1 MRSLLGCRHGAKIG
15 KISLINKNHLG
26 FALIMG
32 GFGLLLNLSP
42 IPLFGNQQLIIG
54 NLFFVIVAIFLGP
67 WYALLTALLCASG
80 LFITWETW
88 HMFVLFPLEALW
100 LGYARRKEFYTLYA
114 DITFWLLLGM
124 PIFYLFA
131 QFVFQLPNSYM
142 SFITLKQGINGIL
155 YTALGSVMVTLL
167 PAHLHL
173 KGKIVNRERKS
184 FNAQL
189 TYTFTQVLTLAL
201 LVSALIFNNNAIE
214 QQQKDV
220 KLNLEDSAAH
230 LGKATESFIEN
241 HINAVDNAARWLS
254 LSNYDVDQWQSL
266 LSKLH
271 QSYPFFISMLIAD
284 DKGYISAASPISR
297 LHKDAVK
304 NKDLSIIDRH
314 YFQEAFYN
322 QLTFISPAFV
332 GRGFGSDP
340 IVAISAPLYSKDNP
354 VSPVGII
361 EGSLNLTQFASI
373 DERNREFHEQ
383 AMVLTDENSLV
394 IYASESLKLT
404 PLTTLKVNT
413 SGHLYRSSLNMLNI
427 HQLDSSSPEYAY
439 AKYILKN
446 GWSLYVIMPFSPLV
460 KQVEQQYLTTFSVL
474 FLAFIITILL
484 IKVISAR
491 LTQPLE
497 TIAHKFSQWGMA
509 EHNDEILL
517 DSTPREIF
525 ALSTRIQ
532 KSKQELISY
541 QLELEE
547 KVALRTVELEE
558 VNRKLQSLAE
568 RDELTH
574 LYNRRYVEQHFGP
587 IHDMCKRSSAALAFC
602 IIDIDHFKKINDTY
616 GHQVGDTALVTMAE
630 LMTQFFKRDTDI
642 VSRYGGE
649 EFLVILPQCNALQV
663 EQHLNQFKEMVASHK
678 ITAQGQQ
685 EISLTVSIGAVVS
698 NAGYMKDIDHWFKM
712 ADLNLYEAKENG
724 RNRVICSLLSDDDQI
739 DIFRV

>member
-1 MRSLLGCRHGAKIG
+1 M
-15 KISLINKNHLG
+15 INKNHLG
-26 FALIMG
+26 FAMLLG
-32 GFGLLLNLSP
+32 GLGLLVNLSP

-67 WYALLTALLCASG
+67 WYALLTAMLCAIG
-80 LFITWETW
+80 LFITWESW
-88 HMFVLFPLEALW
+88 HMFLLFPIEALW

-124 PIFYLFA
+124 PIFYLYA
-131 QFVFQLPNSYM
+131 HLVFQLPNSYM

-155 YTALGSVMVTLL
+155 YTALGVMVVTLL
-167 PAHLHL
+167 PAHLHIKDKL
-173 KGKIVNRERKS
+173 VNRKRKS

-230 LGKATESFIEN
+230 LGKATESFIDG
-241 HINAVDNAARWLS
+241 HINAIDNAARWLS
-254 LSNYDVDQWQSL
+254 LSKYDPGEWQGL

-284 DKGYISAASPISR
+284 DKGVISAASPTSR
-297 LHKDAVK
+297 LDKDAIA
-304 NKDLSIIDRH
+304 NKSLSVMDRH
-314 YFQEAFYN
+314 YFQESFYN
-322 QLTFISPAFV
+322 QLTFVSPAFL

-340 IVAISAPLYSKDNP
+340 IVAISAPLYAYDNP
-354 VSPVGII
+354 INPIGII
-361 EGSLNLTQFASI
+361 EGSLNLTKFASI
-373 DERNREFHEQ
+373 DERNREFNEQ
-383 AMVLTDENSLV
+383 AMMLTDENNLV
-394 IYASESLKLT
+394 IYASESLKLA
-404 PLTTLKVNT
+404 PLTPLKVNT
-413 SGHLYRSSLNMLNI
+413 SGHLYRTSLNMINI
-427 HQLDSSSPEYAY
+427 HQLDSANPEFAY
-439 AKYILKN
+439 AKYVLKN
-446 GWSLYVIMPFSPLV
+446 GWSLYVVMPFSPLV
-460 KQVEQQYLTTFSVL
+460 KQVEHQYLTTFSVL

-484 IKVISAR
+484 IKVISRR

-497 TIAHKFSQWGMA
+497 TIAQKFSQWGMA
-509 EHNDEILL
+509 EHSDEIQL
-517 DSTPREIF
+517 DSAPREIF
-525 ALSTRIQ
+525 ALSTSIQ

-568 RDELTH
+568 RDELTQ
-574 LYNRRYVEQHFGP
+574 LFNRRYLEQHFEP
-587 IHDMCKRSSAALAFC
+587 IHDLCKRSCAALAFC
-602 IIDIDHFKKINDTY
+602 IIDIDHFKQINDTY
-616 GHQVGDTALVTMAE
+616 GHQAGDTALIAMAQ
-630 LMTQFFKRDTDI
+630 LMRQFFKRDTDI

-663 EQHLNQFKEMVASHK
+663 EQHLNQFKEVVANHK
-678 ITAQGQQ
+678 ITIQGEQ
-685 EISLTVSIGAVVS
+685 EIALTVSIGAVIS

-724 RNRVICSLLSDDDQI
+724 RNRVVCSLLSDDDQI
-739 DIFRV
+739 EAFQV